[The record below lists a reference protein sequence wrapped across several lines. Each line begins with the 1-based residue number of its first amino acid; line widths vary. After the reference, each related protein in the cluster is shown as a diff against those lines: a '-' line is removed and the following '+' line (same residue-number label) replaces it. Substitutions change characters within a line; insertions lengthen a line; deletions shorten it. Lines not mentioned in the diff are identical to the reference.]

1 MDIEVGME
9 GAKVTNTVFRF
20 LLLFF
25 FLTELCFKVHRA
37 LNRNPWILSFKD
49 GTFRS
54 LVDTRVS
61 DQCQFWVT
69 LRVPS
74 KTVITDCTGLPASL
88 SAWWGAGSME
98 CLLVESYSFWR
109 LPVKYETEVPG
120 PPGTWAW
127 AVALRC
133 IQLGVF
139 RWLCLSLFPVV
150 ICRLQ
155 F

>member
-25 FLTELCFKVHRA
+25 SLLNCA

-74 KTVITDCTGLPASL
+74 KNCHH
-88 SAWWGAGSME
+88 
-98 CLLVESYSFWR
+98 
-109 LPVKYETEVPG
+109 
-120 PPGTWAW
+120 
-127 AVALRC
+127 
-133 IQLGVF
+133 
-139 RWLCLSLFPVV
+139 
-150 ICRLQ
+150 
-155 F
+155 